1 MSLGPVLD
9 SPKMSTRATATSVV
23 EVESTAQPEDRK
35 QTSIR
40 SIALVVTCTIFGAI
54 AQILTRFGA
63 DDLDP
68 SAFAHGI
75 LTNWWLLGGLCCL
88 GVNTLLLIVAL
99 REGQLS
105 VLYPIIAL
113 TYVWVVILSPM
124 FFDDAINLLKALGVG
139 VIVLGV
145 SLIGWGSRQ

>member
-1 MSLGPVLD
+1 MAPASGPN
-9 SPKMSTRATATSVV
+9 
-23 EVESTAQPEDRK
+23 
-35 QTSIR
+35 
-40 SIALVVTCTIFGAI
+40 
-54 AQILTRFGA
+54 
-63 DDLDP
+63 
-68 SAFAHGI
+68 AFAHG
-75 LTNWWLLGGLCCL
+75 LFANWWLLGGLSFL
-88 GVNTLLLIVAL
+88 GVNTLLLVVAL

-124 FFDDAINLLKALGVG
+124 FFDDKISLYKAIGVG

>member
-1 MSLGPVLD
+1 M
-9 SPKMSTRATATSVV
+9 R
-23 EVESTAQPEDRK
+23 VESSSPSQTGRK
-35 QTSIR
+35 QTSVR
-40 SIALVVTCTIFGAI
+40 SIGLVVTCTIFGAI
-54 AQILTRFGA
+54 AQIFTRFGA
-63 DDLDP
+63 DQLDP
-68 SAFAHGI
+68 ALFAHGI
-75 LTNWWLLGGLCCL
+75 LSNWWLLAGLSCL
-88 GVNTLLLIVAL
+88 GINTLLLIVAL

-124 FFDDAINLLKALGVG
+124 FFDDAINVFKAIGVG

>member
-1 MSLGPVLD
+1 MS
-9 SPKMSTRATATSVV
+9 MQATAAGAVEMETTDAKAEPRKHTSL
-23 EVESTAQPEDRK
+23 
-35 QTSIR
+35 R
-40 SIALVVTCTIFGAI
+40 SIGLVVTCTIFGAI

-63 DDLDP
+63 DHLDS

-75 LTNWWLLGGLCCL
+75 LTNWWLLGGLGCL
-88 GVNTLLLIVAL
+88 GFNTLLLIIAL

-124 FFDDAINLLKALGVG
+124 FFHDPINLLKAIGVG

-145 SLIGWGSRQ
+145 SMIGWGSRS

>member
-1 MSLGPVLD
+1 MSLP
-9 SPKMSTRATATSVV
+9 ATAAEGVQAD
-23 EVESTAQPEDRK
+23 EVSEPRK
-35 QTSIR
+35 QTTLR
-40 SIALVVTCTIFGAI
+40 SILLVVTCTIFGAV
-54 AQILTRFGA
+54 AQILIKFGA
-63 DDLDP
+63 ADLDS
-68 SAFAHGI
+68 SAFAHGL

-88 GVNTLLLIVAL
+88 GLNTLLLIVAL

-124 FFDDAINLLKALGVG
+124 FFDDRISLLKAVGVG

-145 SLIGWGSRQ
+145 SVIGWGSRQ

>member
-1 MSLGPVLD
+1 
-9 SPKMSTRATATSVV
+9 MSTPAQAAAAVQDEATV
-23 EVESTAQPEDRK
+23 EQAPARRHTTA
-35 QTSIR
+35 R

-54 AQILTRFGA
+54 AQILIKFGA
-63 DDLDP
+63 HQIHP
-68 SAFAHGI
+68 SQFAYGI
-75 LTNWWLLGGLCCL
+75 LTNAWLLGGLCCL
-88 GVNTLLLIVAL
+88 GFNTLLLIIAL

-124 FFDDAINLLKALGVG
+124 FFDDRINMFKAIGVG

>member
-1 MSLGPVLD
+1 MQ
-9 SPKMSTRATATSVV
+9 ATAVSAV
-23 EVESTAQPEDRK
+23 EVEASSAARK
-35 QTSIR
+35 HTSVR
-40 SIALVVTCTIFGAI
+40 SIVLVVTCTIFGAI
-54 AQILTRFGA
+54 AQILVRFGA
-63 DDLDP
+63 DHLDS

-88 GVNTLLLIVAL
+88 GFNTLLLVIAL

-124 FFDDAINLLKALGVG
+124 FFPDTINFFKAVGVG

-145 SLIGWGSRQ
+145 SLIGWGSRA

>member
-1 MSLGPVLD
+1 MQ
-9 SPKMSTRATATSVV
+9 
-23 EVESTAQPEDRK
+23 VESSNSTAAGRK

-40 SIALVVTCTIFGAI
+40 SIGLVVTCTIFGAI
-54 AQILTRFGA
+54 AQIFTRFGA
-63 DDLDP
+63 DHLDA
-68 SAFAHGI
+68 SLFAHGI
-75 LTNWWLLGGLCCL
+75 LTNWWLLAGLSCL

-124 FFDDAINLLKALGVG
+124 FFDDAINTFKAIGVG

>member
-1 MSLGPVLD
+1 MLD
-9 SPKMSTRATATSVV
+9 SPKMSTPATTTSAVPIGSACEQPTARKHTSV
-23 EVESTAQPEDRK
+23 
-35 QTSIR
+35 R
-40 SIALVVTCTIFGAI
+40 SIGLVVTCTIFGAI
-54 AQILTRFGA
+54 AQILIKFGA
-63 DDLDP
+63 ADLDA
-68 SAFAHGI
+68 SQFAQGL
-75 LTNWWLLGGLCCL
+75 LTNWWLLAGLSCL
-88 GVNTLLLIVAL
+88 GLNTLLLVVAL

-124 FFDDAINLLKALGVG
+124 FFEDKINIYKAVGVG

>member
-1 MSLGPVLD
+1 MSLP
-9 SPKMSTRATATSVV
+9 ATAAEAV
-23 EVESTAQPEDRK
+23 EVEPVGSTRK
-35 QTSIR
+35 QTTLR
-40 SIALVVTCTIFGAI
+40 SIMLVVACTIFGAV
-54 AQILTRFGA
+54 AQILIKFGA
-63 DDLDP
+63 AKLDP
-68 SAFAHGI
+68 DAFAHG
-75 LTNWWLLGGLCCL
+75 LFANWWLLGGLSFL
-88 GVNTLLLIVAL
+88 GVNTLLLVVAL

-124 FFDDAINLLKALGVG
+124 FFDDKISLYKAIGVG

>member
-1 MSLGPVLD
+1 MSLP
-9 SPKMSTRATATSVV
+9 ATAAEGV
-23 EVESTAQPEDRK
+23 QEDAAGVPRK
-35 QTSIR
+35 HTTLR
-40 SIALVVTCTIFGAI
+40 SILLVVTCTIFGAV
-54 AQILTRFGA
+54 AQILIKFGA
-63 DDLDP
+63 ADLDP
-68 SAFAHGI
+68 NAFAHGL
-75 LTNWWLLGGLCCL
+75 LTNWWLLGGLSCL
-88 GVNTLLLIVAL
+88 GLNTLLLIIAL

-124 FFDDAINLLKALGVG
+124 FFDDRISFVKAVGVG

>member
-1 MSLGPVLD
+1 
-9 SPKMSTRATATSVV
+9 MSTQATATGAVQ
-23 EVESTAQPEDRK
+23 VESAGEQTGERK
-35 QTSIR
+35 HTSIR
-40 SIALVVTCTIFGAI
+40 SIGLVVTCTVFGAI
-54 AQILTRFGA
+54 AQILIKFGA
-63 DDLDP
+63 ADLDP
-68 SAFAHGI
+68 RLFAHGA
-75 LTNWWLLGGLCCL
+75 LTNWWLLGGLGCL
-88 GVNTLLLIVAL
+88 GLNTLLLIVAL

-124 FFDDAINLLKALGVG
+124 FFEDTINLYKAIGVG

>member
-1 MSLGPVLD
+1 
-9 SPKMSTRATATSVV
+9 MSTQATAATAVQADS
-23 EVESTAQPEDRK
+23 STVQTAGRK
-35 QTSIR
+35 HTSIR
-40 SIALVVTCTIFGAI
+40 SIGLVVTCTIFGAI
-54 AQILTRFGA
+54 AQIFIKFGA
-63 DDLDP
+63 TQLDP
-68 SAFAHGI
+68 SAFAYGV
-75 LTNWWLLGGLCCL
+75 LVNGWLLAGLSFL

-124 FFDDAINLLKALGVG
+124 FFDDAINAFKAIGVG

-145 SLIGWGSRQ
+145 SLIGWGSRR

>member
-1 MSLGPVLD
+1 MSLP
-9 SPKMSTRATATSVV
+9 ATAAEAV
-23 EVESTAQPEDRK
+23 EVESGVSTRK
-35 QTSIR
+35 QTTLR
-40 SIALVVTCTIFGAI
+40 SIMLVVACTIFGAV
-54 AQILTRFGA
+54 AQILIKFGP
-63 DDLDP
+63 P
-68 SAFAHGI
+68 SGPNAFAHG
-75 LTNWWLLGGLCCL
+75 LFANWWLLGGLSFL
-88 GVNTLLLIVAL
+88 GVNTLLLVVAL

-124 FFDDAINLLKALGVG
+124 FFDDKISLYKAIGVG

>member
-1 MSLGPVLD
+1 MVD
-9 SPKMSTRATATSVV
+9 SPKMAAPTTAADA
-23 EVESTAQPEDRK
+23 AQPDVSGAARK
-35 QTSIR
+35 QTSLR
-40 SIALVVTCTIFGAI
+40 SIGLVVTCTIFGAV
-54 AQILTRFGA
+54 AQILIKFGA
-63 DDLDP
+63 ADLDS
-68 SAFAHGI
+68 SAFAHGL
-75 LTNWWLLGGLCCL
+75 LTNWWLLGGLSCL
-88 GVNTLLLIVAL
+88 GLNTLLLIVAL

-124 FFDDAINLLKALGVG
+124 FFDDRISLFKAVGVG